1 MTDFRTHLRLQI
13 RQRRQSLS
21 AFEQQTASQQLIHT
35 FASLPEVT
43 AAQRI
48 AQYLANDG
56 ELNTQP
62 LIKWLWQQGKQV
74 YLPVLHPFAKGHLL
88 FLHYHAHTPKNKI
101 AMGSKSLNSTN
112 V

>member
-1 MTDFRTHLRLQI
+1 MVQGLRSSTASRVPSMTDFRTHLRLQI

-48 AQYLANDG
+48 ACILPMMVSSI
-56 ELNTQP
+56 LN
-62 LIKWLWQQGKQV
+62 
-74 YLPVLHPFAKGHLL
+74 H
-88 FLHYHAHTPKNKI
+88 
-101 AMGSKSLNSTN
+101 
-112 V
+112 